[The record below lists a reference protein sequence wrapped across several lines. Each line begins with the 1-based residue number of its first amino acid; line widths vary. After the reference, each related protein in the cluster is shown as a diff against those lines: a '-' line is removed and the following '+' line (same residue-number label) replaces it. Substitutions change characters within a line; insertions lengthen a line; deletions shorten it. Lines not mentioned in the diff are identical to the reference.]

1 MKGLIGQCA
10 YISGWPMG
18 LHPELRETCSLPKL
32 RVKNTHSCPLY
43 IAWGVIA
50 TGIAIEVNLAS
61 LALVIPEGKV

>member
-1 MKGLIGQCA
+1 
-10 YISGWPMG
+10 MG